1 MPCASITGAQSSRV
15 NFQFKEMRLFSKRVG
30 TRPGLGSFR
39 EKAKLF
45 LLVTRMPSNIVV
57 RVFFAVSIALLFAAV
72 FIQQDPAPFRSVSLS
87 YSPENMRH
95 LSAQEIN
102 SRTLALAAA
111 INDPAK

>member
-1 MPCASITGAQSSRV
+1 V
-15 NFQFKEMRLFSKRVG
+15 NFQFKEMRLFLKRVG
-30 TRPGLGSFR
+30 TRPALGSFR

-45 LLVTRMPSNIVV
+45 LLVTRMPFNIVA
-57 RVFFAVSIALLFAAV
+57 RVFFAASMALLFAAV
-72 FIQQDPAPFRSVSLS
+72 FIQQNPASFRSRSLS
-87 YSPENMRH
+87 SSPEDMRR